1 MTGRLAHRAPSACR
15 AARATAAALLA
26 LATLP
31 ALSVAPLDAGAQAL
45 PADLDAQVTKAMRQ
59 FEVPGLAL
67 AVVKDGRVVLARG
80 YGVRQLGNPTPVDAN
95 TLFQIASN
103 TKAFTTAALSMLVD
117 EGKLR
122 WDDPVVKYLPWF
134 QLSDP
139 YVTRELTVRDLLT
152 HRSGLGLGAGDLLWL
167 HSGYSRAEILRRIR
181 YARVAT
187 SFRSAY
193 AYDNVLYIAAGELIP
208 AITGTPWDRFISDRI
223 FIPLGM
229 TGARTSVSAFAPGA
243 DYAVPH
249 GRMDGRVQVVPRDS
263 ADVTGP
269 AGGIVASVNDLA
281 KWMIL
286 QLDSG
291 RVGAQRLYT
300 PARARD
306 MWSGVTILPIG
317 DVPPT
322 MAALRPNFSEYGLG
336 WFLRDYR
343 GRKIVTHTG
352 GLAGMTSRTLLVP
365 SERLGIIL
373 LTNAESG
380 IITALPWQ
388 VLDAI
393 LGAPR
398 TEWSTLLS
406 AQETTERAEAEA
418 VEREATASR
427 NSTSRPALAL
437 AGYAGRYTDQMF
449 GDATITEENGHLV
462 LRFVPSPAFT
472 GDLEHW
478 QYDTFVAHWRTKGI
492 PDAYVTFSLTPRGTI
507 ESMKMAPVSPL
518 ADFSFDYQDLLFR
531 PAAPSP

>member
-1 MTGRLAHRAPSACR
+1 MMRRPAGCEPSAR
-15 AARATAAALLA
+15 RRSVSVAVAGFLALFALLTA
-26 LATLP
+26 PIDAP
-31 ALSVAPLDAGAQAL
+31 AQRL
-45 PADLDAQVTKAMRQ
+45 PADLDAQVAAAMKQ

-67 AVVKDGRVVLARG
+67 AVVKDGRVILARG
-80 YGVRQLGNPTPVDAN
+80 YGVRRLGDPASVDAN
-95 TLFQIASN
+95 TLFQVASN
-103 TKAFTTAALSMLVD
+103 TKAFTTAALSMLMD
-117 EGKLR
+117 EGKLH

-152 HRSGLGLGAGDLLWL
+152 HRSGLGLGAGDLLWY
-167 HSGYSRAEILRRIR
+167 HSGYSRDEILHRIR

-208 AITGTPWDRFISDRI
+208 AVTGTPWDRFIHDRI
-223 FIPLGM
+223 FTPLGM
-229 TGARTSVSAFAPGA
+229 TAARTSVSAFAPGA
-243 DYAVPH
+243 NFAVPH
-249 GRMDGRVQVVPRDS
+249 ARIDGRVQVVPRDT

-269 AGGIVASVNDLA
+269 AGGIIASVNDLA
-281 KWMIL
+281 KWMIV

-291 RVGAQRLYT
+291 RVGSQRIYT

-306 MWSGVTILPIG
+306 MWSGVTMLPIG
-317 DVPPT
+317 DVPPAL
-322 MAALRPNFSEYGLG
+322 AAFRPNFSEYGLG

-388 VLDAI
+388 VLDAM

-398 TEWSTLLS
+398 TEWSSLLS
-406 AQETTERAEAEA
+406 AEEAKGRAAAAE
-418 VEREATASR
+418 VERRASASR
-427 NSTSRPALAL
+427 NTTSRPSLPL

-449 GDATITEENGHLV
+449 GDATIALEDGRLV
-462 LRFVPSPAFT
+462 LRFEPSPAFT

-478 QYDTFVAHWRTKGI
+478 QYDSFVAHWRTPGI
-492 PDAYVTFSLTPRGTI
+492 PDAYVTFALTPQGTL
-507 ESMKMAPVSPL
+507 ESMKMVPVSPL
-518 ADFSFDYQDLLFR
+518 ADFSFDYQDLRFR
-531 PAAPSP
+531 PAAPSR

>member
-1 MTGRLAHRAPSACR
+1 MMRRPTGRS
-15 AARATAAALLA
+15 LLA
-26 LATLP
+26 RRTPASATVTGLLAFS
-31 ALSVAPLDAGAQAL
+31 ALSAAPLDARAQGL
-45 PADLDAQVTKAMRQ
+45 PADLDAQVASAMKQ

-80 YGVRQLGNPTPVDAN
+80 YGMRRLGDPAPVDAN

-117 EGKLR
+117 EGKLH

-152 HRSGLGLGAGDLLWL
+152 HRSGLGLGAGDLLWY
-167 HSGYSRAEILRRIR
+167 HSGYSRDEILRRIR

-208 AITGTPWDRFISDRI
+208 AITGTPWDRFIRDRI
-223 FIPLGM
+223 FTPLGM
-229 TGARTSVSAFAPGA
+229 TAARTSVSAFAPGVDFA
-243 DYAVPH
+243 APH
-249 GRMDGRVQVVPRDS
+249 ARIDGRVQVVPRDT

-269 AGGIVASVNDLA
+269 AGGIIASVNDLA
-281 KWMIL
+281 KWMIV

-291 RVGAQRLYT
+291 RVGAQRIYS

-306 MWSGVTILPIG
+306 MWSGVTILPNG
-317 DVPPT
+317 DVPPA
-322 MAALRPNFSEYGLG
+322 MVAYRPNFSEYGLG

-388 VLDAI
+388 VLDAM

-398 TEWSTLLS
+398 TDWASLLS
-406 AQETTERAEAEA
+406 AEEAKGRAEA
-418 VEREATASR
+418 VEVERKASASRNTASR
-427 NSTSRPALAL
+427 PSLLL
-437 AGYAGRYTDQMF
+437 AGYAGRYSDQMF
-449 GDATITEENGHLV
+449 GDATITQESGRLV

-478 QYDTFVAHWRTKGI
+478 QYDTFVAHWRTPGI
-492 PDAYVTFSLTPRGTI
+492 PDAYVTFALTPQGTI
-507 ESMKMAPVSPL
+507 ESVKLAPVSPL

-531 PAAPSP
+531 PAASNR